1 MPAKKDPSSIPT
13 LSPAGES
20 AMAAIERKRR
30 SQRAL
35 ALASLLGRGARE
47 FPGVTELSLETQ
59 VRHGTSYLEEELLE
73 EMVELLDL
81 ET

>member
-1 MPAKKDPSSIPT
+1 MCAPKRDTTIPT

-20 AMAAIERKRR
+20 AMNSIERKRR

-47 FPGVTELSLETQ
+47 FSGVTELTLEVL

-73 EMVELLDL
+73 EMIELLDL
-81 ET
+81 KT

>member
-1 MPAKKDPSSIPT
+1 MCAPKKDTAIPT
-13 LSPAGES
+13 LSPSGES
-20 AMAAIERKRR
+20 AMTSIERKRR

-47 FPGVTELSLETQ
+47 FSGVTELTLEVQ

-73 EMVELLDL
+73 EMIELLDL
-81 ET
+81 KT